1 MKGPSGPSLGP
12 QHTSGSRTQML
23 SGCKRLSSGS
33 AVGLRTSNNK
43 ALPRVV
49 GGVRLRVVKVYAR
62 NSFGDARKQV
72 SKFRGGQNGQGKE
85 RRKDQGY
92 LRVDE
97 NLLKNDTTSTRKKE
111 TKPVEE
117 RRFKD
122 NLARESS
129 DYIWNTNWKKELD
142 NWEKST
148 SAKDERIQQQS
159 GPAPSSS
166 SSSSPSPTASAS
178 GGGIS
183 FSRVSELNDLSLDL
197 SEQLRRTEEAE
208 EEAAA
213 EKPLRRRGGRK
224 EFLNFP
230 AQSTSSSGSS
240 SSSFASVI
248 DPSLTPE
255 DPMKTEEARRQ
266 YAETKSELFVYTALT
281 GLAVGF
287 LCKNYYGEDIAW
299 SYGVGC
305 AASLFYLRLLSRTV
319 DSLASEDA
327 TAQIGGAGGQ
337 ARLLVPA
344 ILVLGYSKANPW
356 VVENYG
362 VHLNIVAILAGFFTY
377 KAGTFGQVLKSTVQL
392 MAEER
397 KGRE

>member
-1 MKGPSGPSLGP
+1 V
-12 QHTSGSRTQML
+12 
-23 SGCKRLSSGS
+23 GC
-33 AVGLRTSNNK
+33 RTSNNN
-43 ALPRVV
+43 ALPR
-49 GGVRLRVVKVYAR
+49 GGERWRVVKVYAR

-97 NLLKNDTTSTRKKE
+97 NLLKNDTFTSTRKKE

-159 GPAPSSS
+159 SPAQSSSSSS
-166 SSSSPSPTASAS
+166 SSSSPTATAS

-197 SEQLRRTEEAE
+197 SEQLRRTEEDD
-208 EEAAA
+208 EATA
-213 EKPLRRRGGRK
+213 EKPLRTRGGRK

-230 AQSTSSSGSS
+230 AQSSTSSSSP
-240 SSSFASVI
+240 SSSFASAI
-248 DPSLTPE
+248 DPSLFPE
-255 DPMKTEEARRQ
+255 DPTKTEEARRQ

-327 TAQIGGAGGQ
+327 AAQIGGAGGQ

-356 VVENYG
+356 VIENYG

-377 KAGTFGQVLKSTVQL
+377 KAGTFGQVLKSTMQL

-397 KGRE
+397 KRRE